1 MNTVSIICLVLGF
14 VSIFASLG
22 LWFIRKGETPESKA
36 DAQRVSIFV
45 GLWVPAF
52 FALSIYFRIIA
63 AGQEIPQLYIMHTC
77 LKGREL

>member
-1 MNTVSIICLVLGF
+1 MNPALNVVSIICLVLGF

-52 FALSIYFRIIA
+52 FALAIYFRIIA
-63 AGQEIPQLYIMHTC
+63 AG
-77 LKGREL
+77 